1 MYVYSW
7 VNDGTC
13 DSTYSLMVLARAG
26 DSALGFLLSVASLSR
41 LWDFWAERKILTPA
55 VLDVAM
61 GERWVP

>member
-1 MYVYSW
+1 
-7 VNDGTC
+7 
-13 DSTYSLMVLARAG
+13 MVLARAG